1 MVINNFP
8 IKFSVRP
15 ELACRELV
23 ESVEGWTENSRL
35 MLSPVHA
42 STNSARTG
50 DNI

>member
-15 ELACRELV
+15 EL
-23 ESVEGWTENSRL
+23 VEGWTENSRL

-50 DNI
+50 DSI